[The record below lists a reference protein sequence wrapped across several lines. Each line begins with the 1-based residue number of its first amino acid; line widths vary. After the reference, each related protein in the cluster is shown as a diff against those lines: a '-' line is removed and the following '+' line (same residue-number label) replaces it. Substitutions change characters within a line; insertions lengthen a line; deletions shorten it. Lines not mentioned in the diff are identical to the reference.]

1 MMLFSAMVIYHIV
14 DYLDSSA
21 REDNRHYMS
30 TENIANSLFL
40 SFVLGAVV
48 FFCSVRKKKTT
59 KKKKKNFNK
68 KKKQYTR
75 R

>member
-1 MMLFSAMVIYHIV
+1 MRIYLTSLVISLIMMLFSTMVIYHIV

-21 REDNRHYMS
+21 TEDNRHYMS

-48 FFCSVRKKKTT
+48 FISAVRIQRPTYKK
-59 KKKKKNFNK
+59 
-68 KKKQYTR
+68 
-75 R
+75 

>member
-48 FFCSVRKKKTT
+48 FIYAVRIQIKKYKKKRYYN
-59 KKKKKNFNK
+59 KIKNR
-68 KKKQYTR
+68 YP
-75 R
+75 

>member
-21 REDNRHYMS
+21 TEDNRHYMS

-40 SFVLGAVV
+40 SLVLGAVV
-48 FFCSVRKKKTT
+48 FISAVRIQRPTYKK
-59 KKKKKNFNK
+59 
-68 KKKQYTR
+68 
-75 R
+75 